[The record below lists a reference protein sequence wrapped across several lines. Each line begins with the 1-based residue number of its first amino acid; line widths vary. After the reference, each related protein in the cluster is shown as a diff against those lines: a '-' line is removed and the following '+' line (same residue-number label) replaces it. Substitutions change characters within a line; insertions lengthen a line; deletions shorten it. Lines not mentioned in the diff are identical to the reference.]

1 MATFGAPEVARLLKV
16 YASPAIVEQRAR
28 TLAAIDVRPGER
40 GLDLGC
46 GPGFLTVELARAVG
60 AGGRVTALDAS
71 PEMREAART
80 RLAEAGLV
88 SRVELVGGD
97 AVQLEFPAG
106 TFDFAAAVQ
115 VYLYVPEVARALGEA
130 WRVLRPGGR
139 LVVVDTDWDS
149 CLWWTS
155 DRARHRRVMEAR
167 LAQFVNPH
175 LPPALPALLRGAC
188 FRLDH
193 AEVIPLLELDYAR
206 DSFSGDLIPVMAD
219 LAVRHGVPRQ
229 EAEAWKADLLG
240 RTAPGQY
247 FFSVNRYL
255 FRATKPAT

>member
-139 LVVVDTDWDS
+139 LVV
-149 CLWWTS
+149 
-155 DRARHRRVMEAR
+155 
-167 LAQFVNPH
+167 
-175 LPPALPALLRGAC
+175 
-188 FRLDH
+188 
-193 AEVIPLLELDYAR
+193 
-206 DSFSGDLIPVMAD
+206 
-219 LAVRHGVPRQ
+219 
-229 EAEAWKADLLG
+229 
-240 RTAPGQY
+240 
-247 FFSVNRYL
+247 
-255 FRATKPAT
+255 